1 MIRRTFLLLAAC
13 AALASAPAVAGVED
27 DGEAVMLVAA
37 PQMPDPR
44 FARTVLVVAF
54 PQDAGPMGL
63 VLNKPAGMT
72 LGELFGSD
80 RPELADHPDP
90 ILLGGPVDPEGMLFL
105 FHWPEHPVRA
115 LPVGGDVY
123 LSGDGKL
130 FEALVADRGKSAG
143 RRFFAGH
150 SGWAEGQLDREIAN
164 GDWLVLPVDTEALFD
179 PDTDRLYDRLLPRAQ
194 GRSAQAPA
202 AGPTVLSHA
211 PAPALPRSSATR
223 R

>member
-1 MIRRTFLLLAAC
+1 MIRSAFLLLAAF
-13 AALASAPAVAGVED
+13 AALAPAPSFAGVEN

-54 PQDAGPMGL
+54 PQDTGPMGL

-72 LGELFGSD
+72 LGELFGPD
-80 RPELADHPDP
+80 RPDLADHPDP

-105 FHWPEHPVRA
+105 FHWPEHPVKA

-130 FEALVADRGKSAG
+130 FETIVADRSASAR
-143 RRFFAGH
+143 RRFFAGY
-150 SGWAEGQLDREIAN
+150 SGWAEGQLDREVAN

-179 PDTDRLYDRLLPRAQ
+179 PDTERLYERLLPRAQ
-194 GRSAQAPA
+194 GRA
-202 AGPTVLSHA
+202 VRA
-211 PAPALPRSSATR
+211 PAPDGALVREARSPVPLAAPRHP
-223 R
+223 

>member
-1 MIRRTFLLLAAC
+1 VIRRTFLVLAAV
-13 AALASAPAVAGVED
+13 AVLAPAVSCAGVEA

-44 FARTVLVVAF
+44 FARTVLVVTF

-72 LGELFGSD
+72 LGDLFGPD
-80 RPELADHPDP
+80 RPELAGHPDP

-105 FHWPEHPVRA
+105 FHWPEHPVKA

-130 FEALVADRGKSAG
+130 FETIVADRSASAG
-143 RRFFAGH
+143 RRFFAGY

-164 GDWLVLPVDTEALFD
+164 GDWLVLPVDTDALFD
-179 PDTDRLYDRLLPRAQ
+179 PDTDRLYERLLPRAL
-194 GRSAQAPA
+194 GRSVRVPA
-202 AGPTVLSHA
+202 SGPSIVSHA
-211 PAPALPRSSATR
+211 PTSSIPGHRVR

>member
-1 MIRRTFLLLAAC
+1 MIRRAFLLC
-13 AALASAPAVAGVED
+13 AAIVALAPLPVFAGVES

-44 FARTVLVVAF
+44 FARTVLVVTF

-72 LGELFGSD
+72 LGELFGPD

-105 FHWPEHPVRA
+105 FHWPEHPVKA

-130 FEALVADRGKSAG
+130 FEALVADRGASAG
-143 RRFFAGH
+143 RRFFAGY
-150 SGWAEGQLDREIAN
+150 SGWAEGQLDREIAS
-164 GDWLVLPVDTEALFD
+164 GDWLVLPVDLDALFD
-179 PDTDRLYDRLLPRAQ
+179 PDTDRLYERLLPRAR
-194 GRSAQAPA
+194 GRSAGMPPAGRSLMSRAPA
-202 AGPTVLSHA
+202 SSV
-211 PAPALPRSSATR
+211 PRAR
-223 R
+223 

>member
-1 MIRRTFLLLAAC
+1 MIRRTFLLF
-13 AALASAPAVAGVED
+13 AALAALAPAPCSAGVEG

-44 FARTVLVVAF
+44 FARTVLVVTF

-72 LGELFGSD
+72 LGELFGPD

-105 FHWPEHPVRA
+105 FHWPEHPVKA

-130 FEALVADRGKSAG
+130 FEALVADRSASAG
-143 RRFFAGH
+143 RRFFAGY
-150 SGWAEGQLDREIAN
+150 SGWAEGQLDREIAS
-164 GDWLVLPVDTEALFD
+164 GDWLVLPVDLDALFD
-179 PDTDRLYDRLLPRAQ
+179 PDTERLYERLLPRAQ
-194 GRSAQAPA
+194 GRSVRLPA
-202 AGPTVLSHA
+202 AGRSHLSRA
-211 PAPALPRSSATR
+211 PASALPSPAKPR
-223 R
+223 